1 MSFSYISPK
10 ASHKDYGRFIIG
22 DTVDSGHL
30 LEDEEINYLVQECTV
45 DAVFDITLF
54 KARITRVA
62 TTKMAMK
69 TGSRKLGPQSEDNRD
84 RLKYFEDEA
93 NKAEVLS
100 NFSGTPPLP
109 EYESEKVFKNKQKI
123 FEVIFSYKM
132 QNFTIFKDY
141 LLLIRNYFKKLI
153 FLVKV
158 NSKIIS
164 V

>member
-1 MSFSYISPK
+1 MKQNLWLNRKNAIS
-10 ASHKDYGRFIIG
+10 
-22 DTVDSGHL
+22 
-30 LEDEEINYLVQECTV
+30 
-45 DAVFDITLF
+45 
-54 KARITRVA
+54 
-62 TTKMAMK
+62 
-69 TGSRKLGPQSEDNRD
+69 
-84 RLKYFEDEA
+84 
-93 NKAEVLS
+93 
-100 NFSGTPPLP
+100 
-109 EYESEKVFKNKQKI
+109 SEKVFKNKQKI